1 MSDVIVSSSYHGKS
15 AERYHTRECV
25 SVQMMHGKNQMTEAE
40 AKKRG
45 LTECAH
51 CAGDIQAENNT
62 HDFSIYY
69 AAKRAGENKG

>member
-1 MSDVIVSSSYHGKS
+1 
-15 AERYHTRECV
+15 
-25 SVQMMHGKNQMTEAE
+25 MMHGKNQMTEAE

-51 CAGDIQAENNT
+51 CAGDIQAENST
-62 HDFSIYY
+62 PDFSIYY